1 MVNLSQWVNTFLA
14 YQEERIYIYIYIERE
29 RERERENLPF
39 WVHKIWIEWNREY
52 QIFIVNDIRRRRIK
66 IKGK

>member
-1 MVNLSQWVNTFLA
+1 MVNSSQMANIFLA